1 MKLALLI
8 AVAAVAGTVLAT
20 NNNVGGQFL
29 AAFHHG
35 STAPHYLGYVEGETT
50 LVAPPIAGRLVARP
64 VERGGRAKKGD
75 RLYVIDTT
83 QAEAEVARAM
93 ATLTEFQARHDN
105 LLTGKRSEEQDVVR
119 ARRRELEATLTLAE
133 QELKRQTDLTA
144 KNYSSRQ
151 SYDQAVAQ
159 VAELRARAAA
169 LAAQER
175 AGDLAARDTEIAAAA
190 ALIEQN
196 QANLARARNRLTDL
210 MPIAPEDALVENTF
224 FNVGEWVPAG
234 SPVVSLLPDFRVKLR
249 FFLPELDVA
258 KARAGGRVRFT
269 CDGCPPDL
277 VATITYV
284 SPRAEYTPPVIYSQ
298 SARARLVFMIEARP
312 EPTQLLLQPGL
323 PIAVE
328 EFMADAKP

>member
-1 MKLALLI
+1 MKLALVT
-8 AVAAVAGTVLAT
+8 AVVAVGGTLLAT
-20 NNNVGGQFL
+20 NKVGGQFL
-29 AAFHHG
+29 AAFHHD
-35 STAPHYLGYVEGETT
+35 SAAPHYLGYVEGEST

-64 VERGGRAKKGD
+64 VERGGRVKRGD

-83 QAEAEVARAM
+83 QAEAEVARAT
-93 ATLTEFQARHDN
+93 ATLAEFQARHDN
-105 LLTGKRSEEQDVVR
+105 LLTGKRSEEQDVIR
-119 ARRRELEATLTLAE
+119 AQRRELEAGLTLAE

-151 SYDQAVAQ
+151 SYDQAVEK

-169 LAAQER
+169 LAARER
-175 AGDLAARDTEIAAAA
+175 VGDLAARESEIAAAA

-196 QANLARARNRLTDL
+196 QAMLARARNRLADL
-210 MPIAPEDALVENTF
+210 MPLAPEDALVENTF
-224 FNVGEWVPAG
+224 FNVGEWVPVG

-249 FFLPELDVA
+249 FFLPEVEVA
-258 KARAGGRVRFT
+258 KAHAGGQVHFT
-269 CDGCPPDL
+269 CDGCPTDL
-277 VATITYV
+277 VATISYV

-298 SARARLVFMIEARP
+298 SARAKLVFMIEARP
-312 EPTQLLLQPGL
+312 DPTRLRLQPGL

>member
-20 NNNVGGQFL
+20 NNSVGGKFL
-29 AAFHHG
+29 AAFHRG
-35 STAPHYLGYVEGETT
+35 STALHYLGYVEGETT

-169 LAAQER
+169 LARQER
-175 AGDLAARDTEIAAAA
+175 AGDLAARDTDVAAAA
-190 ALIEQN
+190 ALNEQN
-196 QANLARARNRLTDL
+196 QAHLARARNRLSDL
-210 MPIAPEDALVENTF
+210 MPIAAEDALVENTF

-269 CDGCPPDL
+269 FDGSPPAL
-277 VATITYV
+277 FATITYV
-284 SPRAEYTPPVIYSQ
+284 PPRADSTPP
-298 SARARLVFMIEARP
+298 A
-312 EPTQLLLQPGL
+312 
-323 PIAVE
+323 
-328 EFMADAKP
+328 

>member
-1 MKLALLI
+1 MKLALLT
-8 AVAAVAGTVLAT
+8 AVVAVGGTLLAT
-20 NNNVGGQFL
+20 NKVGGQFL
-29 AAFHHG
+29 AAFHHD
-35 STAPHYLGYVEGETT
+35 STAPHYLGYVEGEST

-64 VERGGRAKKGD
+64 VERGGRVKRGD

-83 QAEAEVARAM
+83 QAEAEVARAT

-105 LLTGKRSEEQDVVR
+105 LLTGKRSEEQDVIR
-119 ARRRELEATLTLAE
+119 AQRRELEAGLTLAE

-144 KNYSSRQ
+144 KSYSSRQ
-151 SYDQAVAQ
+151 SYDQAVEK

-169 LAAQER
+169 LAARER
-175 AGDLAARDTEIAAAA
+175 VGDLAARESEIAAAA

-196 QANLARARNRLTDL
+196 QAMLARARNRLADL
-210 MPIAPEDALVENTF
+210 MPLALENTF
-224 FNVGEWVPAG
+224 FNVGEWVPVG

-258 KARAGGRVRFT
+258 KAHAGGQVRFT
-269 CDGCPPDL
+269 CDGCPTDL
-277 VATITYV
+277 VATISYV

-298 SARARLVFMIEARP
+298 SARAKLVFMIEARP
-312 EPTQLLLQPGL
+312 DPTRLPLQPGL

>member
-8 AVAAVAGTVLAT
+8 AVAAVGGTLLAT
-20 NNNVGGQFL
+20 NKVGGQFL
-29 AAFHHG
+29 AAFHHDP
-35 STAPHYLGYVEGETT
+35 TAPHYLGYVEGEST

-64 VERGGRAKKGD
+64 IERGGRVKRGD

-83 QAEAEVARAM
+83 QAEAEVARAT

-119 ARRRELEATLTLAE
+119 AQRRQLEAGLTLAE

-151 SYDQAVAQ
+151 SYDQAVEK

-169 LAAQER
+169 LAARER
-175 AGDLAARDTEIAAAA
+175 VGDLAARDSEIAAAA

-196 QANLARARNRLTDL
+196 QAMLARARNRLADL
-210 MPIAPEDALVENTF
+210 MPDAPEDAMVENTF
-224 FNVGEWVPAG
+224 FNVGEWVPVG

-258 KARAGGRVRFT
+258 KAHAGGQVRFT
-269 CDGCPPDL
+269 CDGCPTDL
-277 VATITYV
+277 VATISYV

-298 SARARLVFMIEARP
+298 SARAKLVFMIEARP
-312 EPTQLLLQPGL
+312 DPTRLPLQPGL